1 MGVDPVGRALVR
13 LLLVVAGLLG
23 GACASPPSPAVQIDA
38 AARPLPSARLTDA
51 DIVEFEGVVAGARGR
66 PVVVN
71 VWASWCGPCR
81 VEAPLLDR
89 AAEDYGAEVQFLGVA
104 SRDDRKGAEDFL
116 RRFDVT
122 YPNLL
127 DTTGG
132 IRKFLAVRGLPTT
145 YVFDGRGRLVRSV
158 VGAIDEQTLAASVEE
173 ALRRS

>member
-1 MGVDPVGRALVR
+1 MGAHPVRRASRSLV
-13 LLLVVAGLLG
+13 LVIAGLLA
-23 GACASPPSPAVQIDA
+23 GACAAPTPPAIQIDA
-38 AARPLPSARLTDA
+38 PARPIPSAGLTDA
-51 DIVEFEGVVAGARGR
+51 DVREFKGVVAGARGH

-81 VEAPLLDR
+81 VEAPLLDG
-89 AAEDYGAEVQFLGVA
+89 AAEDYGEAVQFLGVA
-104 SRDDRKGAEDFL
+104 SRDDRKGAEGFM
-116 RRFDVT
+116 RRFDVS

-127 DTTGG
+127 DTTGD

-158 VGAIDEQTLAASVEE
+158 VGAIDEQTLAASVDE

>member
-1 MGVDPVGRALVR
+1 MGVDPAARSIGILV
-13 LLLVVAGLLG
+13 LVVAGLLG
-23 GACASPPSPAVQIDA
+23 ACASPAPPAIQIDA
-38 AARPLPSARLTDA
+38 PARPTPSAPLTDA
-51 DIVEFEGVVAGARGR
+51 DLGEFKGVVAGARGR

-89 AAEDYGAEVQFLGVA
+89 AAEDYGAAVQFLGVA
-104 SRDDRKGAEDFL
+104 SRDDRKGAEGFL

-127 DTTGG
+127 DTTGS
-132 IRKFLAVRGLPTT
+132 IRRFLTVRGLPTT